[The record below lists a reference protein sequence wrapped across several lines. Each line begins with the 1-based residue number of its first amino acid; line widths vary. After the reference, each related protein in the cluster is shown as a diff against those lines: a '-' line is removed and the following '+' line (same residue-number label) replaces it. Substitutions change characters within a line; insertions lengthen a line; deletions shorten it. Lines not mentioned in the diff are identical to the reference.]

1 MLDLPR
7 SLETIAHAAESVDL
21 NIVEK
26 KCLCCGKEKGNDF
39 KGVESG
45 KTVAYF

>member
-7 SLETIAHAAESVDL
+7 SLETIAHVTESVDL

-26 KCLCCGKEKGNDF
+26 KFLCCGKGKGNDF
-39 KGVESG
+39 KGAEAG
-45 KTVAYF
+45 KTVADF